1 MSNGSAPV
9 SIKKKLENFK
19 GSLVRW
25 LLITSPLLLIAAVAI
40 ISRSWLW
47 TGIVTFIIASFI
59 LLVLIILAAT
69 VFGLVSA
76 LTPKEPVLAEGAR
89 AIVPE
94 GHPAEELEKSNQ
106 IATGLGQS
114 VSRFYFNH
122 VPEFPFTLVG
132 DFYYRHFNDPAHKF
146 TVQLHPHD
154 AAIAYHNGLKRFEA
168 GEDEVSVR
176 VTDGASQRWT
186 IDRSTGRISM
196 GTGSDCSSTRLWIQ
210 PDGLVHMYF
219 FSW

>member
-1 MSNGSAPV
+1 MSESSAPL
-9 SIKKKLENFK
+9 SLKKKLENFK
-19 GSLVRW
+19 DSLFVW
-25 LLITSPLLLIAAVAI
+25 LLIASPLLMIAAVAW

-47 TGIVTFIIASFI
+47 TGIAILIVVSFI

-76 LTPKEPVLAEGAR
+76 LTPKEPVLTEGAR

-94 GHPAEELEKSNQ
+94 GHPAEEWEKSHQ

-122 VPEFPFTLVG
+122 VPEFPFTFVG
-132 DFYYRHFNDPAHKF
+132 EFYYRHFNDPAHKF
-146 TVQLHPHD
+146 TIELHPHD
-154 AAIAYHNGLKRFEA
+154 AGIAYHNGLKRFEA
-168 GEDEVSVR
+168 GETEVTEMTS
-176 VTDGASQRWT
+176 DGASQRWK

-196 GTGSDCSSTRLWIQ
+196 GTGSNCSSTKLWIQ

>member
-1 MSNGSAPV
+1 MFNGSA
-9 SIKKKLENFK
+9 SLSLKKKLENFK
-19 GSLVRW
+19 DSLVRW
-25 LLITSPLLLIAAVAI
+25 LLITSPLLLISAVAI

-76 LTPKEPVLAEGAR
+76 LTPKEPVLSEGAR

-94 GHPAEELEKSNQ
+94 GHPAEEWEKSNQ

-114 VSRFYFNH
+114 VSRFYFKH
-122 VPEFPFTLVG
+122 VPEFPFTFVG
-132 DFYYRHFNDPAHKF
+132 EFYYRHFNDPAHKF
-146 TVQLHPHD
+146 TIQLHPHD
-154 AAIAYHNGLKRFEA
+154 AGIAYHNGLKRFEA
-168 GEDEVSVR
+168 SEDEVIEKDSS
-176 VTDGASQRWT
+176 GASQRWK
-186 IDRSTGRISM
+186 IDRSTGRVCM
-196 GTGSDCSSTRLWIQ
+196 RTGSSCSSTELWIQ

>member
-1 MSNGSAPV
+1 MFNGSAPL
-9 SIKKKLENFK
+9 SLKKKLENFK
-19 GSLVRW
+19 DSLVRW
-25 LLITSPLLLIAAVAI
+25 LLIASPVLLIAAVAI

-47 TGIVTFIIASFI
+47 TGIVAFIIASFI

-69 VFGLVSA
+69 VFGLINA
-76 LTPKEPVLAEGAR
+76 LTPQEPVLAEGAR

-114 VSRFYFNH
+114 VTRFYFNH
-122 VPEFPFTLVG
+122 VPEFPFTFVG
-132 DFYYRHFNDPAHKF
+132 DFHYRHFNDPAHKF
-146 TVQLHPHD
+146 TIQLHPHD

-168 GEDEVSVR
+168 DENEVSVLAS
-176 VTDGASQRWT
+176 DGGSQRWR

-196 GTGSDCSSTRLWIQ
+196 GTGSSCSSTSLWIQ